1 MRTLVAVI
9 VGRMVR
15 IVTRLRGGGSA
26 LPGWCALKIHP
37 RFLHQVFADLAGRD
51 EIPVIVV
58 TGSNGKSTTTS
69 MIVSAL
75 ESQGHTVF
83 SNPSGGN
90 LPQGVASAVLADV
103 SLRGRI
109 TATAVVLELD
119 EAYGPALVDIIRP
132 SHAVLLNVQV
142 DQLNRFFEPERVIE
156 MVQQIG
162 AAAGVVVVNDSDA
175 NTRAIGNILAMQG
188 HEVHGFSVD
197 PDAAPRGVYDAHVG
211 IETLTEPR
219 TPVSVVTAH
228 SVRVASISV
237 SGVDSTIHL
246 PAAGIHYAID
256 AAAALALVRVVCGTA
271 YNADAAAEAISRSE
285 PVYGRGESVEAFGD
299 DLMIVMMKN
308 HPSLQM
314 NLDALTES
322 PESLYL
328 AVDEGTPDPS
338 WIYDIDLTSL
348 DHVDVV
354 TGTKAWQWETRL
366 AYEEIPVGVV
376 DENPESAFATF
387 GDITSP
393 HRQNFRTA
401 IVNYEQMMDLR
412 RELGYMEIEGDR

>member
-15 IVTRLRGGGSA
+15 FVTRLRGGGSA
-26 LPGWCALKIHP
+26 LPGWFALKINP
-37 RFLHQVFADLAGRD
+37 RFLHDVFADVAGRD
-51 EIPVIVV
+51 EVPVIVV

-75 ESQGHTVF
+75 ESQGYAVF

-109 TATAVVLELD
+109 TASAVVLELD

-188 HEVHGFSVD
+188 HEVHGFTVD
-197 PDAAPRGVYDAHVG
+197 ADAAPRGVYDAHVG
-211 IETLTEPR
+211 IETVTEPR
-219 TPVSVVTAH
+219 VPVAVVTSHA
-228 SVRVASISV
+228 VRVASISV
-237 SGVDSTIHL
+237 AGEPSTVHL
-246 PAAGIHYAID
+246 PAAGIHYALD
-256 AAAALALVRVVCGTA
+256 AAAALGVVRVVCGEA
-271 YNADAAAEAISRSE
+271 CDSAAAAEAISRSV
-285 PVYGRGESVEAFGD
+285 PVYGRGESVDAFGD
-299 DLMIVMMKN
+299 PLTIVMMKN

-314 NLDALTES
+314 NLDALTEA

-338 WIYDIDLTSL
+338 WIYDIDLSSL

-366 AYEEIPVGVV
+366 AYAEIPVGVV
-376 DENPESAFATF
+376 DEDPQSAFSTF
-387 GDITSP
+387 GEITTL

-412 RELGYMEIEGDR
+412 RDLGYKEIEGDR